1 MDIQMFSIE
10 DPINVA
16 LEKESLENIDEWN
29 AENEYWWNVVQS
41 QNEPELRKKR
51 TIVSI
56 KR

>member
-1 MDIQMFSIE
+1 MFSIE

-16 LEKESLENIDEWN
+16 LEKVSLQKNDEWN
-29 AENEYWWNVVQS
+29 GENEYWWNVVQS
-41 QNEPELRKKR
+41 QNEPDLRKKR

>member
-1 MDIQMFSIE
+1 MFSIE
-10 DPINVA
+10 DHINVA
-16 LEKESLENIDEWN
+16 LEKVSPENNDEWN

-41 QNEPELRKKR
+41 QNEPDLRKKR